1 MNFGIT
7 GQGLKFSCSLMLCY
21 LWCNFPHFH
30 RCESLRLRFRHDGG
44 RGAAKVCQFRG
55 RKSPSA
61 VGACFALNATIYQRL
76 ELSSSKR
83 SQENGRYLPRRCSVK
98 RIFVFAA
105 VQRCT
110 RILYIHRPFPC
121 PGQPSMG
128 ANTGSIARQ
137 TRHDSDGN
145 LLHISVDIMNRPWD
159 EYVGVSRKA
168 RL

>member
-1 MNFGIT
+1 
-7 GQGLKFSCSLMLCY
+7 MLCY

-61 VGACFALNATIYQRL
+61 VGACFALHATIYQRL

-98 RIFVFAA
+98 RIFCICSSSALHSDLIHTQA
-105 VQRCT
+105 ISMPWSAKHGCEYGQHRETDTT
-110 RILYIHRPFPC
+110 R
-121 PGQPSMG
+121 
-128 ANTGSIARQ
+128 
-137 TRHDSDGN
+137 
-145 LLHISVDIMNRPWD
+145 
-159 EYVGVSRKA
+159 
-168 RL
+168 

>member
-98 RIFVFAA
+98 RIFCICSSSALHSDLIHTQA
-105 VQRCT
+105 ISMPWSAKHGCEYGQHRETDTT
-110 RILYIHRPFPC
+110 R
-121 PGQPSMG
+121 
-128 ANTGSIARQ
+128 
-137 TRHDSDGN
+137 
-145 LLHISVDIMNRPWD
+145 
-159 EYVGVSRKA
+159 
-168 RL
+168 